1 MVYHQRMNNGD
12 AIGMDSGRQGDAKH
26 VLAAID
32 WPALAARHGWRL
44 VVLFGSTADGAD
56 GRDIDLAVL
65 PAAIPDLLEH
75 GRWQAELEGLLA
87 PWPVDLLLLGPATSP
102 VTRFEVFRAGRCLVE
117 AEAGLFERER
127 DRAFF
132 LYADSEWFRRQQ
144 GEALLG
150 KTG

>member
-1 MVYHQRMNNGD
+1 MVYHQRMNSGD
-12 AIGMDSGRQGDAKH
+12 AIGMDSRRQSDAEH
-26 VLAAID
+26 LLAAID

-44 VVLFGSTADGAD
+44 VVLFGSTADGAE

-87 PWPVDLLLLGPATSP
+87 PRPVDLLLLGPAMSP

-117 AEAGLFERER
+117 VEAGLFERER

-144 GEALLG
+144 REALYG
-150 KTG
+150 KAG

>member
-1 MVYHQRMNNGD
+1 MVSGD
-12 AIGMDSGRQGDAKH
+12 ESSMHPARNSEAERL
-26 VLAAID
+26 LASVD
-32 WPALAARHGWRL
+32 WPALAARCGWRL
-44 VVLFGSTADGAD
+44 VVLFGSTVRGVK

-65 PAAIPDLLEH
+65 PVEVPDLLEQ

-87 PWPVDLLLLGPATSP
+87 PWPVDLLLLSPTTSP

-117 AEAGLFERER
+117 AEAGLCERER

-144 GEALLG
+144 REVLRGNAE
-150 KTG
+150 